1 MNTPEIKMSHFH
13 HNNPFLD
20 NVFFSLGERS
30 VQLDVLKYLIKVV
43 KNEVVNSNRVVSNV
57 VYGTVYNL
65 ITSLLD
71 AFDPEC
77 MGLGRKKIFVFHISR
92 HQTLEKYFLICQF
105 VDMICH

>member
-1 MNTPEIKMSHFH
+1 MSHFH
-13 HNNPFLD
+13 HSNPFLD
-20 NVFFSLGERS
+20 NAFFSLGERS

-77 MGLGRKKIFVFHISR
+77 MGLGKKKIFVFHIM
-92 HQTLEKYFLICQF
+92 KYVVQGYPFTFFALTERKPN
-105 VDMICH
+105 

>member
-1 MNTPEIKMSHFH
+1 MFM
-13 HNNPFLD
+13 
-20 NVFFSLGERS
+20 FFSLGERS

-77 MGLGRKKIFVFHISR
+77 MGLGKKRNPFVFHSL
-92 HQTLEKYFLICQF
+92 QTLGKFSVALSTF
-105 VDMICH
+105 